1 MKGDPMIIIKIQ
13 GTTINSNHIVAIEKT
28 TNTNNINLEVVTVS
42 KTYTFKYKTCEAR
55 NEAFNKL
62 ESIIR
67 SAGRFYEI

>member
-1 MKGDPMIIIKIQ
+1 MLIVKIQ

-28 TNTNNINLEVVTVS
+28 TNTDDINLEVVTVA
-42 KTYTFKYKTCEAR
+42 KTYAFKYKTCEAR

-62 ESIIR
+62 EGIMK